1 MLYGQSE
8 VFPVV
13 YGEHTHLFT
22 FDTDPGVRALQI
34 YLMKLRGPQ
43 SVRDNFITGPAK
55 YRLA

>member
-22 FDTDPGVRALQI
+22 FDTDPGVRVS
-34 YLMKLRGPQ
+34 K
-43 SVRDNFITGPAK
+43 
-55 YRLA
+55 